1 MQQVEWLKE
10 LNETIAA
17 ALAYIKMNY
26 SGYDMDKVYDSH
38 QAGST
43 PLPYGVRSQYAT
55 GGLADFTGPAWL
67 DGTKSKPELVLN
79 AQDTKNFIQL
89 KDILGSIMTGKTDS
103 TAQNSGDSIYDI
115 DINIENISND
125 YDVERMAKKIET
137 LINENARYRNN
148 NAISLKR

>member
-1 MQQVEWLKE
+1 
-10 LNETIAA
+10 
-17 ALAYIKMNY
+17 MNY
-26 SGYDMDKVYDSH
+26 SGFNMDKVYDTH
-38 QAGST
+38 ETGSA
-43 PLPYGVRSQYAT
+43 PLPYGIKAQYAT

-67 DGTKSKPELVLN
+67 DGTKTKPELVLN

-89 KDILGSIMTGKTDS
+89 KDILGSIMTGKTNN

-115 DINIENISND
+115 DINVENISND